1 MNRSTFAFAVQRF
14 VASLAV
20 MLGVATLVFV
30 VVRMVPGDPIESIL
44 GEQALELDKQALRS
58 CLRLDR
64 PLPAQYVGFLS
75 DIADTSLGR
84 FCDDPDRVVRDEI
97 AAVIGPT
104 VQLAVASM
112 LLALALSIPLG
123 VIAAVRRGTWID
135 VSALLLALA
144 GLSIPNFWLGP
155 MLLVL
160 FSLSL
165 QWLPAPG
172 SGYLGLTELVL
183 PAITLGTALSAKL
196 TRMTRT
202 AVLEVMRLDHV
213 ATARAKGLSERAV
226 IVRHALRNALVPV
239 VSVAGLQLG
248 ALLSGAIIVEK
259 VFARPGLGTL
269 LLDSIQARNYAL
281 VQGCVLVIAG
291 CYVLANL
298 LTDITYAAVDP
309 RVRGRGGDR

>member
-44 GEQALELDKQALRS
+44 GEQALELDKEALRT

-64 PLPAQYVGFLS
+64 PLPAQYVAFLG
-75 DIADTSLGR
+75 DIADTSLGH

-97 AAVIGPT
+97 SAVIGPT

-135 VSALLLALA
+135 VSALLIALA

-226 IVRHALRNALVPV
+226 IIRHALRNALVPV

-269 LLDSIQARNYAL
+269 LLDAIQARNYAL
-281 VQGCVLVIAG
+281 VQGCVLVIAAF
-291 CYVLANL
+291 YVLANL
-298 LTDITYAAVDP
+298 LTDIAYAAVDP
-309 RVRGRGGDR
+309 RVRDRGGDA